1 MVYHSSMNDVE
12 VQQVCGCS
20 MLPIKTGTRGPA
32 PLLAESSE
40 QPDIIDEVL
49 GFFKANVL
57 FKQYEVKG
65 GADRLLIYL
74 TLYIT
79 QCLQRLEKCPTSV
92 EGIKALHAAESTLT
106 DWDAAHGP
114 TNEDVAKGIAGIWAA
129 VPKIKIEVSEIFT
142 CGSAP
147 TCVANIKVVVD
158 ENTTLDVCD
167 IFEFDAA
174 LEKVVSLKAYKA

>member
-1 MVYHSSMNDVE
+1 MPISTVGKGNTIIGQAVLKYFE
-12 VQQVCGCS
+12 VWN
-20 MLPIKTGTRGPA
+20 A
-32 PLLAESSE
+32 H
-40 QPDIIDEVL
+40 D
-49 GFFKANVL
+49 
-57 FKQYEVKG
+57 
-65 GADRLLIYL
+65 
-74 TLYIT
+74 
-79 QCLQRLEKCPTSV
+79 V